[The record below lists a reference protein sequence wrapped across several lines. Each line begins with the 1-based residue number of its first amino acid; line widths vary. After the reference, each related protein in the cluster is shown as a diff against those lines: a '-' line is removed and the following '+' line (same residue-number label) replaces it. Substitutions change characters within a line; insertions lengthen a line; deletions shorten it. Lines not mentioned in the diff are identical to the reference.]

1 MTIPRFSA
9 ELAVYRSAKPYQ
21 GGVRAFTVRPSDVIP
36 ALRPECLGLGL
47 ACAIA
52 VFDGV
57 PFDEYPICGA
67 FAAQCSGAA

>member
-36 ALRPECLGLGL
+36 ALRPAGKKLRARSTARSEQSE
-47 ACAIA
+47 IPRS
-52 VFDGV
+52 V
-57 PFDEYPICGA
+57 I
-67 FAAQCSGAA
+67 